1 MDTELAA
8 DRLKA
13 LAHPLRLRLVELLRT
28 HGPATATELARR
40 VGGVTSG
47 TTSWHLRRLA
57 DHGFVRETP
66 EQVSGRE
73 RRWQAAQ
80 ARTTLDADLLIAPA
94 TRAATQALL
103 QELLGLQVGWLRA
116 WLAQAAEWDPAWV
129 HAAAFSDRL
138 MWLTPARLTEL
149 VTALR
154 AVLDD
159 YEHDATAPD
168 EDARPVAVL
177 LHAFPRVDVTGE
189 PAPSLK
195 PGSP

>member
-1 MDTELAA
+1 MHTELAA

-40 VGGVTSG
+40 VGGITSG

-66 EQVSGRE
+66 EQPSGRE

-80 ARTTLDADLLIAPA
+80 ARTTLDADLLTAPE

-103 QELLGLQVGWLRA
+103 QELLELQVGWLRA
-116 WLAQAAEWDPAWV
+116 WLAEAAEWDPAWV
-129 HAAAFSDRL
+129 HATTFSDRL
-138 MWLTPARLTEL
+138 VRLTPARLTEL
-149 VTALR
+149 VAALR
-154 AVLDD
+154 AVLDH
-159 YEHDATAPD
+159 YEHDITAPD

-177 LHAFPRVDVTGE
+177 LHAFPRVDVNGE
-189 PAPSLK
+189 PARLPE

>member
-40 VGGVTSG
+40 VGEVTSG

-57 DHGFVRETP
+57 DHGFVREAQ
-66 EQVSGRE
+66 EQPSGRE

-80 ARTTLDADLLIAPA
+80 ARTTLDADLLITPQ

-103 QELLGLQVGWLRA
+103 QELLELQVGWLRA
-116 WLAQAAEWDPAWV
+116 WLAQAGDWDPAWV

-138 MWLTPARLTEL
+138 LRLTPARLARL
-149 VTALR
+149 VADLR
-154 AVLDD
+154 AVLDA
-159 YEHDATAPD
+159 YEHDAAAPD
-168 EDARPVAVL
+168 EDARPVVVL
-177 LHAFPRVDVTGE
+177 LHAFPRVDVTAE
-189 PAPSLK
+189 PVRGLEPR
-195 PGSP
+195 SP